1 MCAAME
7 SVCPRLRTTLPPA
20 CRRIAVLKSS
30 ASAEGKIMKIAKLT
44 LTLAAAIAVSG
55 CVDDKRDKTV
65 DRFVDSK
72 HLSQLKAGIW
82 VDPNGCDHWIIDD
95 GIEGYLSQRLDK
107 YGKPVC
113 SGVAPPNTAVGPF
126 NKGTPIADPI

>member
-1 MCAAME
+1 M
-7 SVCPRLRTTLPPA
+7 
-20 CRRIAVLKSS
+20 
-30 ASAEGKIMKIAKLT
+30 KLT
-44 LTLAAAIAVSG
+44 KITLALTAAIALG
-55 CVDDKRDKTV
+55 ACDDKQNKTV
-65 DRFVDSK
+65 DRGFDSK

-113 SGVAPPNTAVGPF
+113 SGVAPPNTAVGPY
-126 NKGTPIADPI
+126 NKGTPVPDPI

>member
-1 MCAAME
+1 M
-7 SVCPRLRTTLPPA
+7 
-20 CRRIAVLKSS
+20 
-30 ASAEGKIMKIAKLT
+30 KLT
-44 LTLAAAIAVSG
+44 KITLALTAAFALG
-55 CVDDKRDKTV
+55 ACDDKQNKTV
-65 DRFVDSK
+65 DRGFDSK

-113 SGVAPPNTAVGPF
+113 SGVAPPNTAVGPY
-126 NKGTPIADPI
+126 NKGTPVPDPI